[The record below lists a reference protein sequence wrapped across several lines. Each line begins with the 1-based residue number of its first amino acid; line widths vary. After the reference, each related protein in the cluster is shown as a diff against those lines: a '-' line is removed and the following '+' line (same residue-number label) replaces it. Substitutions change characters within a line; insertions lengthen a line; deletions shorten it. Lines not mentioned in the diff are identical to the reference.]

1 MTPNLGRGACSAIED
16 AGALARHLR
25 GTPAPGGADPR
36 STPDLT
42 TALSRYDAE
51 RRPAT
56 AKLIKRS
63 RAVGT
68 LGQLDNGLLC
78 AARDG
83 LLAVGGKVAA
93 LMAGLRARRRGVE
106 QSRV

>member
-1 MTPNLGRGACSAIED
+1 
-16 AGALARHLR
+16 
-25 GTPAPGGADPR
+25 GTPVPGGADPR

-78 AARDG
+78 AVRDG
-83 LLAVGGKVAA
+83 LFAVGGKVAA